1 MKRAKKRGKS
11 ARNGNA
17 KSPYQ
22 KYEKS
27 PFLYPDSYQQWKR
40 AHMAG
45 KGSLRAWKS
54 SDRQTVRSF
63 KEAAE

>member
-1 MKRAKKRGKS
+1 MKRAKRRGRS

-22 KYEKS
+22 KYGKS
-27 PFLYPDSYQQWKR
+27 SFAYSDSYQQWKR
-40 AHMAG
+40 ANMAG
-45 KGSLRAWKS
+45 KGSLRAWKAGN
-54 SDRQTVRSF
+54 RQAVRNL